1 MTRTHIDKTL
11 DAIENKINS
20 ISGEVRQISYEIRKG
35 FDESSHFFGSEL
47 HAELLNKRE
56 ALIRQRDELNLAYMT
71 ISKNF

>member
-11 DAIENKINS
+11 DAIENKINL
-20 ISGEVRQISYEIRKG
+20 ISSEIREISSKIRKG

-47 HAELLNKRE
+47 HAELFNKRE
-56 ALIRQRDELNLAYMT
+56 ALIQQRGELNLAYMT